1 MICEYCHS
9 EGQTEARCNK
19 CGAPTRVEV
28 KRGTPFLYTGYIVW
42 LGRDYSRDT
51 YEASFFLGERL
62 VQTIS
67 VPHRNLRDFVPEG
80 CDSMDFFY
88 KLLTVAI
95 GEVEVL
101 RVKEMN
107 TKNPATFEIRR
118 IENLDYETTK
128 QQLNYIFQDSRP

>member
-19 CGAPTRVEV
+19 CGAPTSAEV
-28 KRGTPFLYTGYIVW
+28 KRSTPFLYNGYIVC
-42 LGRDYSRDT
+42 LGRDYSRDI

-107 TKNPATFEIRR
+107 TKNPATFEIRK
-118 IENLDYETTK
+118 IENLDYENTK
-128 QQLNYIFQDSRP
+128 QQLNYILQDNRP

>member
-9 EGQTEARCNK
+9 EGQTGKCCSK
-19 CGAPTRVEV
+19 CGAPTREEI
-28 KRGTPFLYTGYIVW
+28 KRGTPFLYNGYIVW

-51 YEASFFLGERL
+51 CDVSFYLGERL

-67 VPHRNLRDFVPEG
+67 VPYRNLREFVPEG

-107 TKNPATFEIRR
+107 TKSPAMFEIRR
-118 IENLDYETTK
+118 IENTDYENTK
-128 QQLNYIFQDSRP
+128 QQLNYILQDR